1 MVCLCAMSSNC
12 VWLQIIFCSCVN
24 ETTIFFFHSC
34 DRSYVKMA
42 DRFQSTSLLITGK
55 KQTRGSNDKTRLS
68 KNTVICQCLADQ
80 LFASAEIID
89 LLVSDKSRYFAQAPP
104 IIVHCLSLGF
114 CKGKPEEILFFR
126 SDFLRVNLCVN
137 ISSKQSFS
145 TPPLL
150 VILL

>member
-1 MVCLCAMSSNC
+1 
-12 VWLQIIFCSCVN
+12 
-24 ETTIFFFHSC
+24 
-34 DRSYVKMA
+34 MA